1 MAVIMLMIMIFGI
14 VMMMMVVVC
23 KLQVFH
29 PDTVLVHHQPS
40 HVRGKNDGGHNDASQ
55 KQMQSLGHG

>member
-55 KQMQSLGHG
+55 K

>member
-14 VMMMMVVVC
+14 VMMMVVIC